1 MFAVGI
7 ALLAVGLGTSNA
19 GLWIPGAALMAA
31 GVVKRVAADPRR
43 PFRGS
48 E

>member
-7 ALLAVGLGTSNA
+7 ALLAVGLGTSNP

-31 GVVKRVAADPRR
+31 RVVKRAR
-43 PFRGS
+43 S
-48 E
+48 

>member
-19 GLWIPGAALMAA
+19 GLWIPGAAIMAV
-31 GVVKRVAADPRR
+31 GVVKRVR
-43 PFRGS
+43 S
-48 E
+48 